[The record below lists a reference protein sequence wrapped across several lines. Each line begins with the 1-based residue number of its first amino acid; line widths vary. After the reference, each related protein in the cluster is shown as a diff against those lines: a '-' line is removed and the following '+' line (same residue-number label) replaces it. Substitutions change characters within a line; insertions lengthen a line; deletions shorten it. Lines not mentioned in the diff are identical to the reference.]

1 MTKDFYSI
9 ILNNSAIIETLFH
22 LDKYDLNIINSTKR
36 NIIKKCPFNH
46 IYEFLPILK
55 DFFNEIFKEDNDISY
70 LITETFDNNSINY
83 EIRLNKHPIFDNY
96 DYIYNFRFYIQISN
110 DISNKNKMNIH
121 LKTNKIDVNDPNP
134 INQTIIHIIS
144 NYLEN
149 DHITYVKKDIIE
161 KELKPLLSSLNPR
174 SFELNI
180 I

>member
-1 MTKDFYSI
+1 MIKDLYSI
-9 ILNNSAIIETLFH
+9 IISNSIIIETLFH
-22 LDKYDLNIINSTKR
+22 LDKYDLNIINSKKR

-55 DFFNEIFKEDNDISY
+55 ELFNEIFKEDNDISY

-96 DYIYNFRFYIQISN
+96 EYIYNFRFYIQISN
-110 DISNKNKMNIH
+110 HISNKINIQ

-134 INQTIIHIIS
+134 FNQTIIHIIS

-149 DHITYVKKDIIE
+149 DHITYVKNNILE
-161 KELKPLLSSLNPR
+161 KELKPILSSLNPH